1 MSSAFCQDCTK
12 RDTCKEICKPLKR
25 YLSSN
30 KSDKEILNID
40 RPYSD
45 RWRRNKEVSYDPNIL
60 ERKAGERATRILL
73 GMSENSDMS
82 VTENGDD
89 E

>member
-1 MSSAFCQDCTK
+1 MFCKDCDK
-12 RDTCKEICKPLKR
+12 RDTCREMCKPLQN

-30 KSDKEILNID
+30 KSDKDLLGID

-45 RWRRNKEVSYDPNIL
+45 RWRRKKEVSYDPNIL

-73 GMSENSDMS
+73 GMSEGSDMA
-82 VTENGDD
+82 VTDHGDD
-89 E
+89 C